1 MDSALSLEELLD
13 PPLGLVPDS
22 IVMELGSNALMRN
35 FIKCLAI
42 IQQDGIYLL
51 MSVTFSSQFMFSDYN
66 RVSQDLFFRKSL
78 RDNKMEYL
86 FEPGI
91 RFSTNTNVQ

>member
-1 MDSALSLEELLD
+1 MFIVTEYAALRTGRWYRPKIGVDSALSLEELHD

-22 IVMELGSNALMRN
+22 IVMEFGSKALMRN

-51 MSVTFSSQFMFSDYN
+51 MSVEVSSWFMFSDFKWA
-66 RVSQDLFFRKSL
+66 SQDLFFWKSC
-78 RDNKMEYL
+78 
-86 FEPGI
+86 
-91 RFSTNTNVQ
+91 